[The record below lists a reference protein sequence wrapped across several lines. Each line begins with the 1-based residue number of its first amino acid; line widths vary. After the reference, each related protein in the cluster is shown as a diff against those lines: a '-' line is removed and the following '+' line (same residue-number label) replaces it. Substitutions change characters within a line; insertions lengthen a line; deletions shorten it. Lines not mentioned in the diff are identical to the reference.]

1 MENKRK
7 KRYYWLKLKDDFF
20 NSKEIK
26 KLRKLAGGDTF
37 VIIYL
42 KMLLISIN
50 NDCVISY
57 DGVESSFEEEL
68 ALQLDEVADNVKIT
82 VMYLKAQGLLEQI
95 EVNGSKY
102 SLPYAVENLGS
113 ESASAERMR
122 NMRKRDKLLA
132 LEQSKKNEIKG
143 EEIKKLSTASQCD
156 TTVTQAKSKS
166 AVDNSVSQCDADVT
180 QQKNVS
186 QSDGKT
192 SQCDAKLSQS
202 DEMSQC
208 DAGVTQPLRKCDVRE
223 RERERVYIYNT
234 NTPST
239 TLYVSSTDEAVDNF
253 QVFLDEF
260 PKKISNLD
268 FAKNQWNYLI
278 QSGVPSTDILEA
290 VKKYKIKIV
299 LERVEKKYIKK
310 PENFLRDGTWIDY
323 VPWALAGC
331 SACKGTGYEYIT
343 DAETPYVKP
352 CKCTQRK
359 EFYRNL
365 YQPERRAL

>member
-1 MENKRK
+1 MESKRK
-7 KRYYWLKLKDDFF
+7 KRYYWLKLKEDFF

-50 NDCVISY
+50 NDCIISY

-68 ALQLDEVADNVKIT
+68 ALQLDEGVDNVKIT

-95 EVNGSKY
+95 EVDGSKY

-122 NMRKRDKLLA
+122 NKRERDKLLTF
-132 LEQSKKNEIKG
+132 EQSKKNEING
-143 EEIKKLSTASQCD
+143 EKTKKLLTASHCD
-156 TTVTQAKSKS
+156 TIVTHENRKS

-180 QQKNVS
+180 QRKNVS
-186 QSDGKT
+186 QSDSET

-208 DAGVTQPLRKCDVRE
+208 DAGVTQPLHKCDV

-234 NTPST
+234 NTPCT
-239 TLYVSSTDEAVDNF
+239 TLYVSSTGKPVDNF
-253 QVFLDEF
+253 QVFLNEY

-278 QSGVPSTDILEA
+278 NQGVPATDILEA
-290 VKKYKIKIV
+290 AKKYKSKIV
-299 LERVEKKYIKK
+299 LERVEQKYIKK

-323 VPWALAGC
+323 VPWALTGC
-331 SACKGTGYEYIT
+331 SVCKGTGYEYIT
-343 DAETPYVKP
+343 DAETPYVQP

-359 EFYRNL
+359 ELYRNL
-365 YQPERRAL
+365 YQQERRAL